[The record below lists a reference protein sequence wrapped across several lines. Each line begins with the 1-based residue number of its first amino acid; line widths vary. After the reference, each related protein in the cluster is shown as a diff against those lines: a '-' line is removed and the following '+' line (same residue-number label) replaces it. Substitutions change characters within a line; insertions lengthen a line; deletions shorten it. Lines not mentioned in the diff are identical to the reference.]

1 MVGTGADLMSEKRL
15 ADAADVAKR
24 GSGQYQ
30 VRIQIS
36 RVSPP

>member
-1 MVGTGADLMSEKRL
+1 MFGIGLAEMSEKRR

-30 VRIQIS
+30 VRIPI
-36 RVSPP
+36 